1 MRAGTAVEVDTV
13 AAEISRARE
22 PRPRA
27 LYSLM
32 AEPSAAVRS
41 FDAEAL
47 PHLDALYRVALR
59 LTADAT
65 QAEDLVQD
73 TMLKAYRSWRQ
84 YRPGTNAKGWLLTIL
99 RNTFINDYR
108 RRKIEPIAMDLEA
121 VEPHALFRAVEEVDP
136 EGTFFSRI
144 VDEKVLEAVD
154 ALPPEFREVLV
165 LSDVEG
171 MSYAEIADTLE
182 LPLGTVKSRLF
193 RARRLLQARLYA
205 YAVENEIGPA
215 VVDRPEDIFA
225 ENTYYRG
232 ALTLQA
238 LRLEVG
244 DEVFFRILKAFYRK
258 YRHANADSQD
268 FIEVAVRESGQ
279 PGVRQLLRA
288 WLYDDALPPF
298 PDAAA
303 AAKAET
309 AAKAAP
315 PFVATAARRHAR

>member
-1 MRAGTAVEVDTV
+1 MAGAYPFGSYGSIVVDDPALYYALETQAMSTFPADDWIDETTVAHELAHQWFGNAVTVSRWADLWLAEGFATYFEYIWVYRGDRAG
-13 AAEISRARE
+13 
-22 PRPRA
+22 
-27 LYSLM
+27 
-32 AEPSAAVRS
+32 
-41 FDAEAL
+41 
-47 PHLDALYRVALR
+47 LDA
-59 LTADAT
+59 
-65 QAEDLVQD
+65 
-73 TMLKAYRSWRQ
+73 
-84 YRPGTNAKGWLLTIL
+84 G
-99 RNTFINDYR
+99 
-108 RRKIEPIAMDLEA
+108 
-121 VEPHALFRAVEEVDP
+121 FRD
-136 EGTFFSRI
+136 
-144 VDEKVLEAVD
+144 
-154 ALPPEFREVLV
+154 
-165 LSDVEG
+165 
-171 MSYAEIADTLE
+171 
-182 LPLGTVKSRLF
+182 
-193 RARRLLQARLYA
+193 LYA

-298 PDAAA
+298 PGAAA

-309 AAKAAP
+309 TAKAAP